1 MPARCDNWPNLLA
14 QFIEQRRDQPFA
26 WGVNDCCTFAADW
39 VQLCTG
45 VDYAQAW
52 RGRYVSGLGAVRV
65 LDEAGGVEA
74 LVDALGLHRVAPQ
87 LAGRGDIVAQQAG
100 RGVTLGICLG
110 VTTAFVAEDGL
121 VFGPLSS
128 VETAW
133 RI

>member
-1 MPARCDNWPNLLA
+1 MR
-14 QFIEQRRDQPFA
+14 F
-26 WGVNDCCTFAADW
+26 
-39 VQLCTG
+39 
-45 VDYAQAW
+45 
-52 RGRYVSGLGAVRV
+52 

-74 LVDALGLHRVAPQ
+74 LVDSLGLNRITPQ

-100 RGVTLGICLG
+100 RGLTLGICLG
-110 VTTAFVAEDGL
+110 VTTAFVAEDGI

>member
-1 MPARCDNWPNLLA
+1 MPARRDNWPNLLA

-65 LDEAGGVEA
+65 LDDAGGVEA
-74 LVDALGLHRVAPQ
+74 LLDALGLQRVAPQ
-87 LAGRGDIVAQQAG
+87 QAGRGDIVAQQAG

-110 VTTAFVAEDGL
+110 VTTAFVAEAGL